1 MSNVQHNAV
10 LADVVI
16 DLSRC
21 LLQYVGESWPWT
33 ASDEAEQQVI
43 DNLVA
48 RQQQS
53 VAKLA
58 DILHRRRNFI
68 DFGAYPTEFT
78 DLQYLAL
85 DHLLDQLVT
94 SERALVDALGQA
106 VTAVAGD
113 DEAQAAL
120 ESSLTVERDNLGR
133 LEELAASR
141 QGAA

>member
-33 ASDEAEQQVI
+33 DGDEAEQQVI

-53 VAKLA
+53 VAKIA
-58 DILHRRRNFI
+58 DILLCRRKYI

-94 SERALVDALGQA
+94 TERALVDAIGQA
-106 VTAVAGD
+106 VTAVSGD

-120 ESSLTVERDNLGR
+120 ESALTVERENLGR

-141 QGAA
+141 KSAV

>member
-1 MSNVQHNAV
+1 MSNVQHNDV

-33 ASDEAEQQVI
+33 PGDAAEHEVI
-43 DNLVA
+43 ENLVV
-48 RQQQS
+48 RQQQN
-53 VAKLA
+53 VANLA
-58 DILHRRRNFI
+58 DILLRRRKYI

-85 DHLLDQLVT
+85 DHLLDQIVA
-94 SERALVDALGQA
+94 SERALVDTIGQA
-106 VTAVAGD
+106 VTTAAGD
-113 DEAQAAL
+113 DEAQTAL
-120 ESSLTVERDNLGR
+120 ESSLTVERENLGR